1 VVSVATS
8 IGWATKTWN
17 FFTGCSPISSG
28 CAHCWARGFI
38 DRGIVRYDFTPQF
51 HPERLVQ
58 PQQWKRP
65 QRVGVCLMSD
75 EAMPVEHYQRRS
87 MDLLHLLA
95 GKPAALYVTET
106 HHFDGRQSKGVATEI
121 TAAEDLGIPVVYT
134 MSDLMRLKEAW

>member
-1 VVSVATS
+1 MTFYVYVAGPLSDTPGGYLANVARISRVSRMLMER
-8 IGWATKTWN
+8 GY
-17 FFTGCSPISSG
+17 CPINP
-28 CAHCWARGFI
+28 AADLI
-38 DRGIVRYDFTPQF
+38 DG
-51 HPERLVQ
+51 
-58 PQQWKRP
+58 
-65 QRVGVCLMSD
+65 LMSD